1 MVTVTTPRE
10 LRRLTGQP
18 LGVSGWRDVPQADVN
33 MFGKA
38 TGDEQWIHVDLER
51 AASGPF
57 GSTIAHGYMTLALV
71 APLLWEVLAVEQTS
85 MAVNY
90 GLNRVRFPE
99 PLPVGARV
107 RLAAKLISAERL
119 DAGTQVVV
127 GVEIECDAAQR
138 PVCVAEV
145 VLRFYD

>member
-1 MVTVTTPRE
+1 MVTVTTPQE
-10 LRRLTGQP
+10 LCDLTGRP
-18 LGVSGWRDVPQADVN
+18 LGASGWRAVPQADVD
-33 MFGKA
+33 MFGRA
-38 TGDEQWIHVDLER
+38 TGDEQWIHVDVQR

-57 GSTIAHGYMTLALV
+57 GSTIAHGYMTLALI
-71 APLLWEVLAVEQTS
+71 APLLWEVLAVERTS

-90 GLNRVRFPE
+90 GLNRVRFPA

-107 RLAAKLISAERL
+107 RLSATLISAERL
-119 DAGTQVVV
+119 DAGTQVVL

>member
-1 MVTVTTPRE
+1 MTAVTTPRE
-10 LRRLTGQP
+10 P
-18 LGVSGWRDVPQADVN
+18 LEHAGRPPGVSGWRDVPQSDAD
-33 MFGKA
+33 MFGRA
-38 TGDEQWIHVDLER
+38 TGDEQWIHVDAER
-51 AASGPF
+51 TANGPF

-71 APLLWEVLAVEQTS
+71 APLLWEVLVVEQTS

-90 GLNRVRFPE
+90 GLNRVRFPA

-107 RLAAKLISAERL
+107 RLAATLESAERL

>member
-1 MVTVTTPRE
+1 MVLVTTPQELRE
-10 LRRLTGQP
+10 LTGRP
-18 LGVSGWRDVPQADVN
+18 LGVSGWRDVPQADVD
-33 MFGKA
+33 MFGRA
-38 TGDEQWIHVDLER
+38 TGDEQWIHVDVER
-51 AASGPF
+51 AANGPF
-57 GSTIAHGYMTLALV
+57 GSTIAHGYMTLALI

-90 GLNRVRFPE
+90 GLNRVRFPA

-107 RLAAKLISAERL
+107 RLSATLISAERL